1 MQIMCYF
8 CIVIKKIKIMEKHYL
23 TVEQMNNLQK
33 IGLDCS
39 KASFRYERQAD
50 EDDEGHY
57 IFEPK
62 WHLEMGYND
71 SRDCQNW
78 QYMPCFDLQDM
89 LDILPVSINDYEEE
103 VPLNITVNTK
113 TKEYEVSYYLH
124 EVEGVRDE
132 DDIYGVTDKN
142 LIDAVYIML
151 TWWIKNKKLCQTK
164 MH

>member
-78 QYMPCFDLQDM
+78 QYKPCFDLQDM
-89 LDILPVSINDYEEE
+89 LDILNTSN
-103 VPLNITVNTK
+103 VPLNITINTSI
-113 TKEYEVSYYLH
+113 KEYEVSYYFYDIESL
-124 EVEGVRDE
+124 RDE
-132 DDIYGVTDKN
+132 DDVHIVTDKN
-142 LIDAVYIML
+142 LIDAVYQML
-151 TWWIKNKKLCQTK
+151 IWWFKN
-164 MH
+164 